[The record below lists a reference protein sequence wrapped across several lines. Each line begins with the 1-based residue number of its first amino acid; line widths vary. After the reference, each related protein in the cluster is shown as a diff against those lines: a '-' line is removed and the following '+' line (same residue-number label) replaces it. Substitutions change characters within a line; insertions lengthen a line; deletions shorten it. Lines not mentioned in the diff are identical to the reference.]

1 MSEEKTHRLEEFAN
15 ILVNAPMPLDRVP
28 ELQELLYMYQASSTY
43 KRNKDYYCFFVWLF
57 WYGYIEGKRAERAK
71 RKGVKDNARFY

>member
-28 ELQELLYMYQASSTY
+28 ELQELLMMYQATIY
-43 KRNKDYYCFFVWLF
+43 KNTNDYYIFTLWLF

>member
-1 MSEEKTHRLEEFAN
+1 MNDEVMNKLENFAN

-28 ELQELLYMYQASSTY
+28 ELQELLNMYQASTY
-43 KRNKDYYCFFVWLF
+43 KRTNDYYCFMVWLF

-71 RKGVKDNARFY
+71 RKGVNKVANID